1 MSKDYNEY
9 LQDIDNIESYGLK
22 IEQDMDNYTLRKAK
36 SYLFFDDDVR
46 IDFLAHE
53 RFPTRS

>member
-46 IDFLAHE
+46 SAFWFSFKLGS
-53 RFPTRS
+53 F